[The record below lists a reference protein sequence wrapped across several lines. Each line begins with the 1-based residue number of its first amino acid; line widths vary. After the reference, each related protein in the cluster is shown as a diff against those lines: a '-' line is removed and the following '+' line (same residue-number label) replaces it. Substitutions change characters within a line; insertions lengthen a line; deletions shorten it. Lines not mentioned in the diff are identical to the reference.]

1 MKEFF
6 VYFRLQLKRVARV
19 FPAILLT
26 VLLLC
31 GCLGL
36 AAGAALEKNDS
47 KESNMKV
54 QIGLVGN
61 IDSYMGVDLTGIIR
75 LLSDRFGI
83 EFIPMTEEE
92 ARKQLH
98 DRKISTYAIIPDGIV
113 DSIAYG
119 DNDKKIVYVGAE
131 GQRSISSIVMD
142 EVADALSA
150 LITTSQ
156 AAIYGMQDYL
166 LDTGQKKEIREATKE
181 MNLAYIMILA
191 EIYQM
196 CDLETTGLD
205 HSVSTMGYYLCSIL
219 IIFVLLCGISSAPL
233 FTKKNMELPK
243 LLKIRGQTVERQI
256 GAEFLANLLLLFFC
270 FALAG
275 LLVGIVLKTGVVKMP
290 EWPEFEAGT
299 YVRFLLGLLP
309 TLLTLCAMQFMIYEW
324 VTNMIGS
331 ILLQFLVT
339 VGMGYLSGCFYPL
352 YFFPEGVQRLGGVL
366 PVGAALKYANAG
378 IRGETDGWNLLLLLG
393 YLALFL
399 LLTFFIRKRRVAAWN
414 E

>member
-1 MKEFF
+1 M
-6 VYFRLQLKRVARV
+6 YFRLQLKRVARV

-26 VLLLC
+26 VLLSC

-47 KESNMKV
+47 KESNIKV

-61 IDSYMGVDLTGIIR
+61 LDNYMGVDLTGIIR

-92 ARKQLH
+92 AKKKLH
-98 DRKISTYAIIPDGIV
+98 DRKISTYAMIPDGIV

-119 DNDKKIVYVGAE
+119 SNDKKIIYVGAE
-131 GQRSISSIVMD
+131 GQRGISSIVMD
-142 EVADALSA
+142 EVADSLST

-156 AAIYGMQDYL
+156 AAIYGLQDYL
-166 LDTGQKKEIREATKE
+166 WDTGREEEISAAANE
-181 MNLAYIMILA
+181 MNLACIMVLA
-191 EIYQM
+191 EIFQI

-205 HSVSTMGYYLCSIL
+205 NSVSTVGYYLCSIL
-219 IIFVLLCGISSAPL
+219 ILFVLLCGISSSPL

-243 LLKIRGQTVERQI
+243 LLMIRGQTVGRQI
-256 GAEFLANLLLLFFC
+256 IAEFLANLILLLLC

-275 LLVGIVLKTGVVKMP
+275 FLVGMALKTGVVEVP
-290 EWPEFEAGT
+290 EWRSFEMGT
-299 YVRFLLGLLP
+299 FVRFLWRMLP
-309 TLLTLCAMQFMIYEW
+309 VILTLCAMQFMIYEW
-324 VTNMIGS
+324 VTNIIGS
-331 ILLQFLVT
+331 ILLQFSAA

-352 YFFPEGVQRLGGVL
+352 YYFPEGVQRLGSVL

-378 IRGETDGWNLLLLLG
+378 IRGETDGRNLLLLLC

-399 LLTFFIRKRRVAAWN
+399 LLTFFIRKRRVAAWS